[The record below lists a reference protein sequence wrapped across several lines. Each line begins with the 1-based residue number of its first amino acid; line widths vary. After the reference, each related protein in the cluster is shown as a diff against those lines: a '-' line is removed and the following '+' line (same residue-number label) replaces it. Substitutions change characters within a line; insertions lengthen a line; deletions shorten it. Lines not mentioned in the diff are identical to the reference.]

1 MNKVVGSKI
10 TSLAKLFEQNA
21 SGKRGVDIFL
31 RTQINRIFYEFK
43 FIFPTLLDPFS
54 PLKIL

>member
-31 RTQINRIFYEFK
+31 RT
-43 FIFPTLLDPFS
+43 
-54 PLKIL
+54 